1 MPKQIVN
8 EEEAMSRAIRMIAPG
23 TPLREAISMI
33 LQAGTG
39 AVICLGD
46 VNRLA
51 RLSEGGVELNAEMR
65 PQLLYELCKMDGAI
79 ILDEEGTRIRY
90 ANRFLKPNTRIP
102 SDETGTR
109 HRVSQRIAIQARC
122 TVITVSQ
129 RRASVTIYCHGRKY
143 PVRTVQ
149 ALVNK
154 VTQALHTLERYIHA
168 LQNELAELTIRE
180 LAGWST
186 LTDACRVLQRREMAE
201 RIYRRE
207 VLPLIEELGDEG
219 RMVRLQ
225 VVEMRKPVEDA
236 LMVVRDYVK
245 DRPEEQAVE
254 RLRALSETEVLGQG
268 NISQILGYGST
279 ARPLETLVIPRG
291 YRVLSMLGG
300 RFPDTIIRNLVER
313 FGNLQEI
320 LCASREQLVEVEG
333 VGDVM
338 AERILNGLDLLKK
351 QYLVESRR

>member
-1 MPKQIVN
+1 MSKPIVN
-8 EEEAMSRAIRMIAPG
+8 EDEALQRAIRMIAPG
-23 TPLREAISMI
+23 TALREAISMI

-79 ILDEEGTRIRY
+79 ILNEEGTRIRY

-109 HRVSQRIAIQARC
+109 HRVSQRIAAQAKC

-143 PVRTVQ
+143 AVRTVQ

-154 VTQALHTLERYIHA
+154 VTQAMHTLERYIHA
-168 LQNELAELTIRE
+168 LQNELGELTMRE

-186 LTDACRVLQRREMAE
+186 LTDACRVIQRREMAE

-207 VLPLIEELGDEG
+207 VLPLIDELGDEG
-219 RMVRLQ
+219 RMIRLQ
-225 VVEMRKPVEDA
+225 IIEMRKPAEDA
-236 LMVVRDYVK
+236 VLVVRDYVK
-245 DRPEEQAVE
+245 DRPEEQAIE
-254 RLRALSETEVLGQG
+254 RLKTLSESEVLGQG
-268 NISQILGYGST
+268 NIAQILGYGST
-279 ARPLETLVIPRG
+279 ARPTETLVIPRG
-291 YRVLSMLGG
+291 YRILSMLGG
-300 RFPDTIIRNLVER
+300 RFPDVVIRNLVER

-320 LCASREQLVEVEG
+320 LRASKEHLVQVEG

-338 AERILNGLDLLKK
+338 AERILSGLDLLKK
-351 QYLVESRR
+351 QYLMESHR